1 MSQLCLLQIFAGK
14 LSVMGSG
21 ELRVPRAGGSVL
33 EGRGMSAEAGQSWGR
48 TAWGFPSELI
58 EAFADASL

>member
-1 MSQLCLLQIFAGK
+1 M
-14 LSVMGSG
+14 MGSG

-33 EGRGMSAEAGQSWGR
+33 EGRGMRAEAGQSWGR